1 MLRPAHAVDTLLL
14 FQVLVCLIDL
24 ICPPV
29 PVLVQSKTEAE
40 LEKEKEEQEIG
51 DKEPSGDEQVRIINV
66 L

>member
-1 MLRPAHAVDTLLL
+1 
-14 FQVLVCLIDL
+14 LIDL

-40 LEKEKEEQEIG
+40 DEKEKEQQEIG